1 MNRLIDIE
9 FLKDRDACKGGIKYF
24 EEEIKE
30 PITARELIEKLL
42 AADDGGKIWWANWL
56 LVRLFG
62 REQAIAYSVF
72 AAEQVLPIF
81 EQEYPDDKRPREV
94 IEAAKKVA
102 LNDNG
107 ENRKIA
113 ADAANAANEA
123 ANAANAAAYAVNAAY
138 VADYAAYAANAV
150 AYAANAVAYAANAAD
165 AAYVAANATYAAAN
179 ATYAANAANAAANAT
194 YAAYAADDAADA
206 AAYAVDA
213 SDVAANA
220 VAYTAGGKEMLLKI
234 ISFGIEL
241 LKIKK

>member
-1 MNRLIDIE
+1 MNRMIDIE

-81 EQEYPDDKRPREV
+81 EQEYPNDKRPRKA

-102 LNDNG
+102 LNDTE

-113 ADAANAANEA
+113 ARAAYVADYAAANEA
-123 ANAANAAAYAVNAAY
+123 ANAANAAAYAAANAANATY
-138 VADYAAYAANAV
+138 AADYAANAAYAANAV
-150 AYAANAVAYAANAAD
+150 ANTAAANTAAANTAADVAYAAAA
-165 AAYVAANATYAAAN
+165 
-179 ATYAANAANAAANAT
+179 
-194 YAAYAADDAADA
+194 
-206 AAYAVDA
+206 
-213 SDVAANA
+213 
-220 VAYTAGGKEMLLKI
+220 TAKKEMLLKI
-234 ISFGIEL
+234 INYGIVL
-241 LKIKK
+241 LENK

>member
-1 MNRLIDIE
+1 MNVLDTIIDLQ
-9 FLKDRDACKGGIKYF
+9 FLKDRNACDEGIKYF

-30 PITARELIEKLL
+30 PILARELIEKLL
-42 AADDGGKIWWANWL
+42 ATKKREKMGWVSWL
-56 LVRLFG
+56 LCKLFS
-62 REQAIAYSVF
+62 RPHYIQYAVF

-81 EQEYPDDKRPREV
+81 EKEYPDDKLPREA
-94 IEAAKKVA
+94 IEAAKQVA

-113 ADAANAANEA
+113 ADAANAA
-123 ANAANAAAYAVNAAY
+123 ANAAAYA
-138 VADYAAYAANAV
+138 
-150 AYAANAVAYAANAAD
+150 ANAAN
-165 AAYVAANATYAAAN
+165 AAYVAANATY
-179 ATYAANAANAAANAT
+179 AAANAT

-234 ISFGIEL
+234 ISFGIGL
-241 LKIKK
+241 LENKR

>member
-113 ADAANAANEA
+113 ADAANAA
-123 ANAANAAAYAVNAAY
+123 ANAAAYA
-138 VADYAAYAANAV
+138 
-150 AYAANAVAYAANAAD
+150 ANAAN

-179 ATYAANAANAAANAT
+179 ATYAANAAANAT

-234 ISFGIEL
+234 ISFGIGL
-241 LKIKK
+241 LENKR

>member
-102 LNDNG
+102 LNDTE

-113 ADAANAANEA
+113 ARAAYVADYAAANEA
-123 ANAANAAAYAVNAAY
+123 ANAANAAAYAAANAANAAY
-138 VADYAAYAANAV
+138 AADYAANAAYAANAV
-150 AYAANAVAYAANAAD
+150 ANTAAANTAADVAYAAAA
-165 AAYVAANATYAAAN
+165 
-179 ATYAANAANAAANAT
+179 
-194 YAAYAADDAADA
+194 
-206 AAYAVDA
+206 
-213 SDVAANA
+213 
-220 VAYTAGGKEMLLKI
+220 TAKKEMLLKI
-234 ISFGIEL
+234 INYGIEL
-241 LKIKK
+241 LEVKK